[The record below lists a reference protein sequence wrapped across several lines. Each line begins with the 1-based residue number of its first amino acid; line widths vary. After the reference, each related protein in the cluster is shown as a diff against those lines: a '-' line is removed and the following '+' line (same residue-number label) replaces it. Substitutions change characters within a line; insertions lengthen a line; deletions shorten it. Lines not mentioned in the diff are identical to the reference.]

1 VDEIYINDYNH
12 AHIHVTSSDSGIE
25 MEMSEFFKFRVPGY
39 KFMPAFKRGNWDGF
53 IKLYDTRTNLIYK
66 GLFHNILEFANK
78 RGYQIEYPESFND
91 EQYSLE
97 EANQF
102 IKTLNLPLSP
112 RDYQVD
118 AFISSV
124 QSNRK
129 LILSP
134 TGSGKS
140 LIIYLLTRYY
150 NLKTLIIVPTTS
162 LVHQMSD
169 DFESYGF
176 TEEIHK
182 IYSGKDK
189 ESDKDINITT
199 WQSIFRMPRT
209 FFNQFEVVIVD
220 EAHLAK
226 SNSITKIMTNLSK
239 CKYRFGFT
247 GTLDGSQTSAMV
259 LTGLFGKLKKVITT
273 SELIENKFLADF
285 KIKCIVLQYSD
296 EIKKLVKDF
305 DYQNE
310 LDYIVTH
317 QKRNDFI
324 IKLSQSLEG
333 NTLLLF
339 QFVEKHGKVLF
350 DSLKDLD
357 RPVYYIH
364 GGIDGSERNEVRN
377 QVESDNNAII
387 VASVGAFST
396 GINIK
401 NLKNIIFASPSKSR
415 IRTLQSIGRVLRK
428 SETKTDAILFDIADN
443 LSWKKK
449 KNYTIIHFLER
460 LKIYQQENF
469 PYKIHNVEIK

>member
-1 VDEIYINDYNH
+1 MN
-12 AHIHVTSSDSGIE
+12 
-25 MEMSEFFKFRVPGY
+25 
-39 KFMPAFKRGNWDGF
+39 
-53 IKLYDTRTNLIYK
+53 
-66 GLFHNILEFANK
+66 
-78 RGYQIEYPESFND
+78 
-91 EQYSLE
+91 
-97 EANQF
+97 
-102 IKTLNLPLSP
+102 
-112 RDYQVD
+112 
-118 AFISSV
+118 
-124 QSNRK
+124 
-129 LILSP
+129 
-134 TGSGKS
+134 
-140 LIIYLLTRYY
+140 
-150 NLKTLIIVPTTS
+150 
-162 LVHQMSD
+162 
-169 DFESYGF
+169 
-176 TEEIHK
+176 
-182 IYSGKDK
+182 
-189 ESDKDINITT
+189 
-199 WQSIFRMPRT
+199 
-209 FFNQFEVVIVD
+209 
-220 EAHLAK
+220 
-226 SNSITKIMTNLSK
+226 NLSK

-285 KIKCIVLQYSD
+285 KIKCLVLQYPD

-317 QKRNDFI
+317 KKRNDFI